1 MIRSVAEIER
11 LFAYNRWANAR
22 SFEAASAL
30 SPEELGREVGGSFA
44 SVLGTLTHLVGAE
57 WVWLERWHGRSPRA
71 IPQGFAGLAELR
83 SRLAEVEAGQERF
96 LSGLTPE
103 RLETEIAYVNF
114 KGESWRYPLGEALVH
129 LVNHGT
135 YHRGQ
140 VTTLLRQLGKP
151 ALATD
156 YLLFLDGKKG

>member
-1 MIRSVAEIER
+1 MIRSAAEIER

-71 IPQGFAGLAELR
+71 LPQSFAGLAELR
-83 SRLAEVEAGQERF
+83 SRLAEVEAGQERL
-96 LSGLTPE
+96 LSEMTSE
-103 RLETEIAYVNF
+103 RLAGEISYINF
-114 KGESWRYPLGEALVH
+114 KGERFTYPLADTLVH
-129 LVNHGT
+129 VVNHGT

-140 VTTLLRQLGKP
+140 VTTLLRQLGSSP
-151 ALATD
+151 LATD
-156 YLLFLDGKKG
+156 FLVFLDGKRG